1 MRKHLFLLITTILIG
16 LPSLAA
22 EGDIDFTSGDLNDLL
37 KYTNRFDVPFA
48 NQKQITD
55 EEFEK
60 TVNDLKEKQ
69 LKKLKK
75 KDRPL
80 EGKSIKDDNE
90 TTYIKETGEKYIIL
104 NLPVEITTQDGTDI
118 PIGFYRMIATKEGKD
133 LYLDFFQ
140 SSKKIARVKA
150 IETTYDFD
158 EKEVNFVKII
168 PCNNNIVRLIYGSI
182 DYNAYAYL
190 RLKN

>member
-1 MRKHLFLLITTILIG
+1 MRKYLFILISAILLT
-16 LPSLAA
+16 LPTFAA

-37 KYTNRFDVPFA
+37 KYTNRFDIPFA

-55 EEFEK
+55 EEYEK
-60 TVNDLKEKQ
+60 TINELKAKQ
-69 LKKLKK
+69 NKKLKK
-75 KDRPL
+75 EERPL

-90 TTYIKETGEKYIIL
+90 TTYIQETGEKYIIL
-104 NLPVEITTQDGTDI
+104 NLPVEVTTQDGTDI

-133 LYLDFFQ
+133 LYLEFFQ

-150 IETTYDFD
+150 IETNYDFD
-158 EKEVNFVKII
+158 EKEVNFVKVI
-168 PCNNNIVRLIYGSI
+168 PCNESIVRLIYGSI